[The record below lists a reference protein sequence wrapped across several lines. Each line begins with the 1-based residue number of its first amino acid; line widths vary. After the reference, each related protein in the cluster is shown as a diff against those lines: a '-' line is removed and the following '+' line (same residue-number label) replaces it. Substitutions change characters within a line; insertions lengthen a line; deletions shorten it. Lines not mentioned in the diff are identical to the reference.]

1 MPNLY
6 DLLNDPTFIST
17 GIVIVVIVALAVLL
31 SRSLR
36 VAWRLATPQV
46 ESVRPAT
53 QPMPLTVAQMDVRL
67 LAFGFSPLGGATEVR
82 LRNNPKSAY
91 VWEYISSGH
100 AVRAELIPTPHP
112 KIPVFVGFSTYFSDH
127 AFIATA
133 YPYGE
138 NIDMEQFQSH
148 YCTSDVESA
157 WQYHRTQVSEQMKT
171 HGAPVPLYTF
181 DDLRIQDQVQLQY
194 HRVQLRRQIR
204 GNLLQA
210 LADLCFGIGALS
222 TVLLILNQTW
232 LYGFIVLDGIAL
244 VLGFVTVSRARRDLY
259 GMPPPVHMPEHPVI
273 MEI

>member
-82 LRNNPKSAY
+82 LRNSPKSAY

-112 KIPVFVGFSTYFSDH
+112 KIPVFVGFST
-127 AFIATA
+127 
-133 YPYGE
+133 
-138 NIDMEQFQSH
+138 
-148 YCTSDVESA
+148 
-157 WQYHRTQVSEQMKT
+157 
-171 HGAPVPLYTF
+171 
-181 DDLRIQDQVQLQY
+181 
-194 HRVQLRRQIR
+194 
-204 GNLLQA
+204 
-210 LADLCFGIGALS
+210 
-222 TVLLILNQTW
+222 
-232 LYGFIVLDGIAL
+232 
-244 VLGFVTVSRARRDLY
+244 
-259 GMPPPVHMPEHPVI
+259 
-273 MEI
+273 